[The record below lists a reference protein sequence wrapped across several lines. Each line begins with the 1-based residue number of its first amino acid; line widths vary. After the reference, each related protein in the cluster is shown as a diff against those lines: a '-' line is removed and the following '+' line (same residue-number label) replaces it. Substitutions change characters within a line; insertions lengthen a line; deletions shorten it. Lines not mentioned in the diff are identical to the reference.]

1 MTLTELVNKT
11 LAPGNE
17 IEKAIGRGA
26 VQEAVQRIN
35 AISDVLNEQ
44 NATNDNMV
52 EQNKRVRSEKQMSHL
67 GEAVLRDTVIE
78 FGLKHTSPLLSLHA
92 TRKIPILLDST
103 PMSLFTTILQ
113 NAK

>member
-78 FGLKHTSPLLSLHA
+78 F
-92 TRKIPILLDST
+92 D
-103 PMSLFTTILQ
+103 
-113 NAK
+113 

>member
-17 IEKAIGRGA
+17 IEKAVGRGA

-78 FGLKHTSPLLSLHA
+78 FGLKHYPFMQPEKFQFFSTRPRSPFFSSFL
-92 TRKIPILLDST
+92 T
-103 PMSLFTTILQ
+103 PPHF
-113 NAK
+113 